1 VSGVTR
7 EIADQELRQAAIRT
21 LDVAYAPYSAFRVG
35 AALLAA
41 DGRVFPGCNVEN
53 ASYGASICAE
63 RGAVLTAVA
72 AGAREFVRIVI
83 ATEAEEPAAPCGV
96 CRQVLAEFGPDIE
109 VLSFTMSGKS
119 ARWMLTDLLPVPFTP
134 SSLRRS

>member
-1 VSGVTR
+1 MTR
-7 EIADQELRQAAIRT
+7 NVADQELRQAAIRA
-21 LDVAYAPYSAFRVG
+21 LQCAYAPYSAFRVG

-72 AGAREFVRIVI
+72 AGAREFARIVI

-109 VLSFTMSGKS
+109 VLSFTVSGKS
-119 ARWMLTDLLPVPFTP
+119 ARWMLTELLPVPFTP
-134 SSLRRS
+134 SSLTRS